1 MYLHFSASYYSQ
13 CSWLHTHTH
22 TQKEEKKNNQ
32 KADTPSK
39 SVYAAD
45 HVFPNKS
52 LQNASAGWK
61 HMKAKKM

>member
-1 MYLHFSASYYSQ
+1 MFLVA
-13 CSWLHTHTH
+13 HTHTH
-22 TQKEEKKNNQ
+22 KKEEKKNNQ
-32 KADTPSK
+32 KADTLSK

-45 HVFPNKS
+45 HVFLNKS